1 MLAFWL
7 VPCYAKVMA
16 AKVHQFQKTPSGF
29 RVADVT
35 IRLARPDERARWDA
49 IMDQRH
55 YLGFKR
61 FAGRGLRY
69 VFEWHGHWLG
79 LAGWQSG
86 AFKCGPRD
94 RWVGWKRG
102 IQFARLHLIS
112 KKSHALWFYTQMV
125 RWGQVKHDPEHL
137 SKVWSSYRPDLYRL
151 ALDPMS
157 VDLPEADAKIEGQP
171 RGGFFDQRVF
181 DPQQVESYL
190 ASQRES
196 HR

>member
-112 KKSHALWFYTQMV
+112 NNTRFLILGEPGCFPKAQFPKCMHGLLIAAARQARGDALPTMPM
-125 RWGQVKHDPEHL
+125 RWN
-137 SKVWSSYRPDLYRL
+137 
-151 ALDPMS
+151 
-157 VDLPEADAKIEGQP
+157 
-171 RGGFFDQRVF
+171 
-181 DPQQVESYL
+181 
-190 ASQRES
+190 
-196 HR
+196 HRR

>member
-112 KKSHALWFYTQMV
+112 NNTRFLILGEPGCF
-125 RWGQVKHDPEHL
+125 PN
-137 SKVWSSYRPDLYRL
+137 
-151 ALDPMS
+151 
-157 VDLPEADAKIEGQP
+157 
-171 RGGFFDQRVF
+171 
-181 DPQQVESYL
+181 L
-190 ASQRES
+190 ASFALAGMTRRLS
-196 HR
+196 ADWYARVGA